1 MSDEAKKVGNLVAS
15 AGKEGEVLR
24 YVSVD
29 GRRVALDA
37 VDNLMLLVHEVASD
51 LLDISRYGSRVKEG
65 LPVLGRWQVLAD
77 SIEVVAEADLEDG
90 VSLVENELEYTLDT

>member
-1 MSDEAKKVGNLVAS
+1 MRDLVAS
-15 AGKEGEVLR
+15 AREEGEVLR
-24 YVSVD
+24 YMCMN

-37 VDNLMLLVHEVASD
+37 VDNLMLLVHEVAGD
-51 LLDISRYGSRVKEG
+51 LLDIPGHGSRVKEG
-65 LPVLGRWQVLAD
+65 LAVLGRRQVLAD